1 MKKIF
6 TLFTL
11 LLCVVST
18 AWADAETVTI
28 DFGQATYTDLV
39 DISLSNSGNTTTSLV
54 DATLGSSATKAYS
67 SVYSIKAAS
76 TSFVTKASYNSI
88 SAISLY
94 VSTSDKGKTYL
105 TVEICPNADFS
116 SNVTT
121 IQATAVMNGG
131 GLPSNVN
138 NNNQYYK
145 QNYAVQDVTGYVRV
159 TVSEASGS
167 SGKTINVGNIAIT
180 YVAGEVKTISTQ
192 EFAGVNVAGTAVTKD
207 ANENGYSIDG
217 TTITLSNDMFSYIAP
232 TNVTLTNHIT
242 YTDET
247 TDDKSVAVTFNG
259 TVTDNYWI
267 GSATIGTIA
276 YTVKV
281 PYAVQS
287 VTDVTINGASISADD
302 LATLTST
309 KTVTIDGSSLNGIGM
324 IGVTLSGGT
333 TTVTRTFSGNDV
345 TYAFTLNGSDNYSV
359 TLTGV
364 KKTYTAEGSVFSA
377 SSDLNAN
384 TYTANGVT
392 FTMVNTSKNFQYGS
406 ARLNMGEDEL
416 VPVKLSTGSAVNVTF
431 PDGKKATKVIVYGW
445 SAEGNG
451 KLYSMKETENGE
463 KSVNVN
469 SDVFYATNVSD
480 SNYPSVY
487 EYELDNWESMYFNP
501 GGSPSQPFV
510 IMDFVFAE
518 TQVATPVITPAND
531 SSFSGDTQEVTIS
544 CGTEGATVYYTLDG
558 SEPTTSS
565 TVYTDAFNISSTTT
579 VKAFAVKDGLDDSQV
594 ATATINKVVS
604 VVTNSWDFTAW
615 SSETKAG
622 VIADTED
629 WNQYEKANNGGLDFD
644 QNGRSNVSS
653 ISSGSSLM
661 YSNTNIAETD
671 GLTFASDAFGLG
683 LIFNLPS
690 ATISSTEYTY
700 HGSSYLWL
708 YNKNAVITIP
718 SVPAGA
724 TIEIGVES
732 HNGGDARG
740 VTLKNGS
747 TTLTQTDG
755 ASTSKV
761 YQVCKWTNATAG
773 NVTVTPSKGIHIYY
787 IKVFSNVETIPV
799 STKADRSYATC
810 VAEKALDFTEVADEV
825 TAYIA
830 TSLNSDNS
838 SVIIEQVTK
847 VPLGEPILVK
857 TATQGATVNV
867 PVIATAEALTA
878 NKFAA
883 GDGVTDVTTANDTYY
898 FLKEDMFHKAT
909 SGILQKGKAYL
920 KIEGGSNAREL
931 SIDFSDGE
939 TTGIKNVVNGS
950 KNWFDGEF
958 YNLSGQRVAKPT
970 KGLYIVNG
978 KKIIVK

>member
-11 LLCVVST
+11 LLCVVSSV
-18 AWADAETVTI
+18 WADTNYYTPTADEVI
-28 DFGQATYTDLV
+28 ILNNVYSASATTTGYSTHNA
-39 DISLSNSGNTTTSLV
+39 IAWGATTSSNSKKAGDPNNGGAATSSNV
-54 DATLGSSATKAYS
+54 PC
-67 SVYSIKAAS
+67 YSIKNNGNSKRITLSVSGVSKITIYREIGNLSRYPQLIMTEEGAS
-76 TSFVTKASYNSI
+76 
-88 SAISLY
+88 
-94 VSTSDKGKTYL
+94 
-105 TVEICPNADFS
+105 S
-116 SNVTT
+116 STT
-121 IQATAVMNGG
+121 I
-131 GLPSNVN
+131 
-138 NNNQYYK
+138 
-145 QNYAVQDVTGYVRV
+145 
-159 TVSEASGS
+159 SGS
-167 SGKTINVGNIAIT
+167 GLSGAPYLHEFSIDGTKSFSITLQGTGNGTDQQDLNVYAIKLT
-180 YVAGEVKTISTQ
+180 KYVNKEIST
-192 EFAGVNVAGTAVTKD
+192 EGFSGVKVGGTALT
-207 ANENGYSIDG
+207 ENAETAGYSVSG
-217 TTITLSNDMFSYIAP
+217 TTITLTDVAYAAP
-232 TNVTLTNHIT
+232 SNVTLTNHIT
-242 YTDET
+242 YTDQSEE
-247 TDDKSVAVTFNG
+247 DKNVAVTFEAAATDGFWNG
-259 TVTDNYWI
+259 T
-267 GSATIGTIA
+267 ATIGTTT

-281 PYAVQS
+281 PYSVQS

-392 FTMVNTSKNFQYGS
+392 FTMVNTSRNFQYGS

-661 YSNTNIAETD
+661 YFNTNIAETD

-857 TATQGATVNV
+857 TATQGTTVNV

>member
-1 MKKIF
+1 MNMKKVF
-6 TLFTL
+6 TLFSL
-11 LLCVVST
+11 LLCVLSS
-18 AWADAETVTI
+18 AWAD
-28 DFGQATYTDLV
+28 GYTPSADEVIILNEV
-39 DISLSNSGNTTTSLV
+39 YSASATTT
-54 DATLGSSATKAYS
+54 GYS
-67 SVYSIKAAS
+67 THAAVAWGGTAS
-76 TSFVTKASYNSI
+76 TTSKKAGDPSNNG
-88 SAISLY
+88 AA
-94 VSTSDKGKTYL
+94 T
-105 TVEICPNADFS
+105 S
-116 SNVTT
+116 SNVACYSVKGNGKGKNIT
-121 IQATAVMNGG
+121 INISGCSKIIVYHESHSSRYLELRSGGKSGTLIGNGSTSTYYTEVDLDGTKSYSIFLHGTAGSDDQDFYV
-131 GLPSNVN
+131 
-138 NNNQYYK
+138 
-145 QNYAVQDVTGYVRV
+145 YAVKLVKYV
-159 TVSEASGS
+159 
-167 SGKTINVGNIAIT
+167 N
-180 YVAGEVKTISTQ
+180 KTISTQ
-192 EFAGVNVAGTAVTKD
+192 ALSGVKVNGLALTENAETA
-207 ANENGYSIDG
+207 GYSVSG
-217 TTITLSNDMFSYIAP
+217 STITLTDVAYVVP

-242 YTDET
+242 YTDNT
-247 TDDKSVAVTFNG
+247 TEDKNVAVTFEATPASGYWSG
-259 TVTDNYWI
+259 TA
-267 GSATIGTIA
+267 SIGTTA
-276 YTVKV
+276 YTVRI
-281 PYAVQS
+281 PYSSQS
-287 VTDVTINGASISADD
+287 VTGITINGTAISDAD

-309 KTVTIDGSSLNGIGM
+309 KAVSIDGSSLNGIGM

-333 TTVTRTFSGNDV
+333 ANVTRTNSGNDV
-345 TYAFTLNGSDNYSV
+345 VFKFTINASDEYTVTVTNLNRNYTTFGNIVYYSKDG
-359 TLTGV
+359 TN
-364 KKTYTAEGSVFSA
+364 AEG
-377 SSDLNAN
+377 AN
-384 TYTANGVT
+384 TKAVTANGIT
-392 FTMVNTSKNFQYGS
+392 FAMVDENKTLQYGS
-406 ARLNMGEDEL
+406 GKVTIGGAEYTPL
-416 VPVKLSTGSAVNVTF
+416 KLSTGSAVSVTF
-431 PDGKKATKVIVYGW
+431 PEGKKATKVKVYGW
-445 SAEGNG
+445 SANGDGKMNSIQETSDENG
-451 KLYSMKETENGE
+451 KKVGDMSA
-463 KSVNVN
+463 
-469 SDVFYATNVSD
+469 DIFYATNTD
-480 SNYPSVY
+480 KDIYPSVY
-487 EYELDNWESMYFNP
+487 EYELDNWESMYFSC

-518 TQVATPVITPAND
+518 TQCATPVIAPAD
-531 SSFSGDTQEVTIS
+531 GASFSDDTQEVTIS
-544 CGTEGATVYYTLDG
+544 CTTDGATVYYTLDG

-708 YNKNAVITIP
+708 YNKDAVITIP

-857 TATQGATVNV
+857 TATQGTTVNV